1 MGTFSRAPRRSH
13 VVRALKLG
21 AGEIGLV
28 RPARALPAALCASAM
43 SCAAGQPHRTWC
55 ERMRGIC
62 NPSMRGSLNRCLLG
76 HPIAVI
82 ANRDT

>member
-13 VVRALKLG
+13 VLRALRLG

-43 SCAAGQPHRTWC
+43 SCGRTTTPNLVRTDARDLQPKHAGLVKSLPIRPSHRGY
-55 ERMRGIC
+55 RQ
-62 NPSMRGSLNRCLLG
+62 S
-76 HPIAVI
+76 
-82 ANRDT
+82 